1 VKVDWPTFS
10 VGWPPEGSL
19 HKTVANEAY
28 RVIVGMPGHIDQF
41 PYIDYWQDAVL
52 SWPTWLRPCM
62 EDAYR
67 ITVARVATT
76 SKCREQ
82 TKEPILVEEH
92 KEIPYVPL
100 YPPLPLAPIST
111 PSLPTLDRETQGTV
125 TPVKSGPEASG
136 ASTPL
141 TSVSPM
147 DLMPTLSPP
156 VLTSHPPFNQGHP
169 TSPCEDPSSP
179 ETPTTLQMVLRKV
192 QGPVCIR
199 TSTVK

>member
-1 VKVDWPTFS
+1 M
-10 VGWPPEGSL
+10 
-19 HKTVANEAY
+19 ANPCLEEACT
-28 RVIVGMPGHIDQF
+28 IM
-41 PYIDYWQDAVL
+41 
-52 SWPTWLRPCM
+52 
-62 EDAYR
+62 
-67 ITVARVATT
+67 VARVAAT
-76 SKCREQ
+76 SKCREKA
-82 TKEPILVEEH
+82 KETVLAEETPLH
-92 KEIPYVPL
+92 YVPL
-100 YPPLPLAPIST
+100 YPPLPPAPSSS
-111 PSLPTLDRETQGTV
+111 PLPPTSDVEAGGTV